1 MQQAP
6 AGPLTAPKALRRG
19 TGAHDILVELVLAD
33 LVGLVVALVL
43 GALLGALL
51 GPLLGW
57 GFQFLRVVLHASLPI
72 DIAALV
78 IACLLVNAIL
88 REWVLHEDGV
98 SWGCAALALFVG
110 VVVI

>member
-1 MQQAP
+1 
-6 AGPLTAPKALRRG
+6 PLNTPKAFRRS

-51 GPLLGW
+51 GPLVEW
-57 GFQFLRVVLHASLPI
+57 SFQFLRLVLHASLPI

-78 IACLLVNAIL
+78 IACLFANAVL

-98 SWGCAALALFVG
+98 SWGCAALALF
-110 VVVI
+110 